1 MARYLFAPV
10 GVESEIPEPGDF
22 ILTSGDYWSSKLIR
36 WGQHLRFDAQFAR
49 YNHAAL
55 VIGHDGELAE
65 ALGQGVVESHVSK
78 YRPEDY
84 YVVKVGASEEDQEQ
98 IVRYAEAVLAAR
110 YRYGWLTIVSVTLTL
125 LTGSSLVFG
134 MAGTAICSGFVAS
147 GLVRAGYIFPV
158 PPDHMTPADLA
169 DFFSVPIGERG

>member
-1 MARYLFAPV
+1 MASYLFAAV
-10 GVESEIPEPGDF
+10 GVESDTPEPGDF
-22 ILTSGDYWSSKLIR
+22 ILTRGDFVFSKLIR
-36 WGQHLRFDAQFAR
+36 LGQRLRYSKAHAR

-65 ALGQGVVESHVSK
+65 ALGQGVVESHISK
-78 YRPEDY
+78 YRPENY
-84 YVVKVGASEEDQEQ
+84 FVVKVRASPEDQEQ

-110 YRYGWLTIVSVTLTL
+110 YRYGWLTIVSVGLSL

-134 MAGTAICSGFVAS
+134 RAGTAICSGFVAS

-158 PPDHMTPADLA
+158 PPEHMTPADLA